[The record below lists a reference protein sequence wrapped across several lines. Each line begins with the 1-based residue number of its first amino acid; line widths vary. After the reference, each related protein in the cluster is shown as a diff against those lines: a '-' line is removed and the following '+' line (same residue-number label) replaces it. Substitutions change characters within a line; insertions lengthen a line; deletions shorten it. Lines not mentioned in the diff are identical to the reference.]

1 MTRPLLRCALVWLG
15 AATGLSC
22 SSPGGAAGGNDG
34 GGDTGAS
41 SGGSDAVTFSCT
53 QAALFVCTEVLAP
66 ASKMAAEQE
75 ACVGEPGTFGAG
87 CSRLGAFGCC
97 AQGEDT
103 QCYYSV
109 AEAMI
114 AKSICS
120 GAGMTWS
127 MPDEQ

>member
-1 MTRPLLRCALVWLG
+1 LTLDLLRCALAWAGVV
-15 AATGLSC
+15 ACLSC
-22 SSPGGAAGGNDG
+22 SSPGGAQETDG
-34 GGDTGAS
+34 GGGTGAS
-41 SGGSDAVTFSCT
+41 SGASDAVTFSCT
-53 QAALFVCTEVLAP
+53 QATLFVCTEVLAP

-87 CSRLGAFGCC
+87 CSRSGAFGCC

-114 AKSICS
+114 ARSICS

-127 MPDEQ
+127 VPDDQ